1 MAPSASTWRSWPR
14 DGCPSRGQW
23 KTACTRTSRIFHK
36 VITAPPVWG
45 NALQDNH
52 VRRDPFLCLSSCTQ
66 FVLFARTI
74 LVCLRRAKDKQNVP
88 HINYH
93 SGQTLQL
100 MTWDVILNLPP
111 PQNTLRCQPGHRK
124 CSLLAKSM
132 ETYFQKWARHP
143 ICPLDKSKSFTWKI
157 CIDSNSIAI
166 QTSPSL
172 KCWQDECYLVQ
183 TNRESQRTTRK
194 RVRRFVHNKS
204 H

>member
-23 KTACTRTSRIFHK
+23 KTACTCTSRIFHK

-100 MTWDVILNLPP
+100 LTWDVILNFPP
-111 PQNTLRCQPGHRK
+111 PENTLCCQPEQIQSPCKIHGNI
-124 CSLLAKSM
+124 
-132 ETYFQKWARHP
+132 F
-143 ICPLDKSKSFTWKI
+143 SKVGSASDLPVGRVKKFYLKDMYWFKFY
-157 CIDSNSIAI
+157 CNSN
-166 QTSPSL
+166 
-172 KCWQDECYLVQ
+172 
-183 TNRESQRTTRK
+183 
-194 RVRRFVHNKS
+194 
-204 H
+204 

>member
-23 KTACTRTSRIFHK
+23 KTACRRTSRIFHK

-93 SGQTLQL
+93 SGQKLQL

-111 PQNTLRCQPGHRK
+111 PENTLCCQPRGNTV
-124 CSLLAKSM
+124 SLQNPWKHIFKSRLGVRSARW
-132 ETYFQKWARHP
+132 TSQKVLPERYV
-143 ICPLDKSKSFTWKI
+143 L
-157 CIDSNSIAI
+157 I
-166 QTSPSL
+166 QIL
-172 KCWQDECYLVQ
+172 LQFKLVQ
-183 TNRESQRTTRK
+183 ASNVDK
-194 RVRRFVHNKS
+194 MNAI
-204 H
+204 

>member
-45 NALQDNH
+45 NALQDNN

-66 FVLFARTI
+66 FVLLARTI

-100 MTWDVILNLPP
+100 LTWDVILNLPL
-111 PQNTLRCQPGHRK
+111 QKILFVANQSK
-124 CSLLAKSM
+124 YSLLAKSM

-143 ICPLDKSKSFTWKI
+143 ICPLDESKSFTWKI